1 MAGCIVRPATRAGMR
16 FFTCVGAIMNDD
28 NLRKGP
34 WQGQPPPDIAEFL
47 KKLREGLP
55 GAGIIGGLIL
65 AAFIAL
71 TCCYSIQAGEVGIV
85 QRFGKYV
92 RTATPGLNFK
102 MPAGIESVKR
112 VPDQYIATEEFG
124 MRTIAAGVRT
134 QYAPEKQFIDEALM
148 LTGDLNCALVPWI
161 VQYRISDPYKY
172 VFKVRNRQLMLRDFS
187 EAVMRQ
193 IVGDRSINEVIT
205 ERLEIATEA
214 KRLLQQSLDK
224 AETGVQVVNLE
235 LKNTTVPET
244 VQPSFNEVNQSVQ
257 EKEKMIY
264 QAREAYNKIIPESS
278 GEAERAIK
286 DAEGYALERIN
297 RATGD
302 ANRFSFLLN
311 EYIKAKD
318 VTRRRLYLEAMGQVL
333 PRLGS
338 KYIIDPEQKSLLPFL
353 NLNEKAGEKKP

>member
-1 MAGCIVRPATRAGMR
+1 
-16 FFTCVGAIMNDD
+16 MNDD
-28 NLRKGP
+28 NLRNGP
-34 WQGQPPPDIAEFL
+34 WQRQGQPPDLEELI
-47 KKLREGLP
+47 KKIRDNLP
-55 GAGIIGGLIL
+55 GAGIIGALIMV
-65 AAFIAL
+65 AFISL
-71 TCCYSIQAGEVGIV
+71 TCFYSIQAGEVGVV
-85 QRFGKYV
+85 QRFGKFV
-92 RTATPGLNFK
+92 RLATPGLNFK
-102 MPAGIESVKR
+102 MPAGIESVLR

-124 MRTIAAGVRT
+124 MRTVSAGVRT
-134 QYAPEKQFIDEALM
+134 QYAPEKQFVDEALM

-214 KRLLQQSLDK
+214 KRQLQESLDA
-224 AETGVQVVNLE
+224 AETGIQVVNLE
-235 LKNTTVPET
+235 LKNTTVPEP

-264 QAREAYNKIIPESS
+264 QAREA
-278 GEAERAIK
+278 ERSIK

-302 ANRFSFLLN
+302 ANRFSFLLD
-311 EYIKAKD
+311 EYSKAKD
-318 VTRRRLYLEAMGQVL
+318 VTRRRLYLEAMGAVL
-333 PRLGS
+333 PKLGS